1 MCCVL
6 RTSAA
11 AVSSTPVSGVWV
23 SGFLASFCFFGS
35 RLDEGEEAQADPRT
49 KLPGPG
55 PARAP
60 SSPGRKA
67 QRDDDRRV
75 SGRPT
80 TLARRRQH
88 LLLLVTP
95 YSSGF
100 PRSAPFPVSRFPCSP
115 CHLPFSISPACPRP
129 RPSKVRPY
137 VRHCD
142 TATQR
147 GTPLAMG
154 LSSVDHHVTDPDILC
169 QLPHSLPFSDFD
181 ISRHALEP
189 LFIPSHRIFPPHP
202 PLADRE
208 TLNTAEPPSQ
218 IAKQCY
224 RLEQLP
230 VSFPPAFRFCARN
243 PQREFGSRLPHN
255 PVFATPPS
263 ELCHCRPWLIRGSV
277 S

>member
-49 KLPGPG
+49 KLPG
-55 PARAP
+55 
-60 SSPGRKA
+60 PGRKA

-169 QLPHSLPFSDFD
+169 QLPHSLPFSDSD
-181 ISRHALEP
+181 ISRTRSLTAVHP
-189 LFIPSHRIFPPHP
+189 ISSHLPAPPP
-202 PLADRE
+202 PLGRLGRAQQHRTSIPDRK
-208 TLNTAEPPSQ
+208 TLFQTRTAATL
-218 IAKQCY
+218 I
-224 RLEQLP
+224 
-230 VSFPPAFRFCARN
+230 PPAAGFPLLR
-243 PQREFGSRLPHN
+243 PQP
-255 PVFATPPS
+255 AT
-263 ELCHCRPWLIRGSV
+263 
-277 S
+277 